1 MPRAPADESDPAC
14 DPAAGGEGAGRPAED
29 DDVRDTDLF
38 QQALNLPWP
47 WRVERSE
54 FDAAQRQLDLFI
66 GFESGGT
73 FPCPECG
80 AEGCKAYD
88 TSEKTWRHLDFFQHH
103 AFIHARTPRVRCER
117 CGVKLVEVPWARPG
131 SGFTLLFEALVLA
144 MVKGMPVAAVARL
157 IGEHDT
163 RIWRILQHYVDE
175 ARAAADFSEVRRVGV
190 DETASKRG
198 QNYITLFVDLD
209 ERRLL
214 YATEG
219 RTAETLGRFQ
229 KDPEQHGGQAD
240 QIEDF
245 CLDMSAAYMKGIE
258 TWFPEAGITFDKFH
272 IMKLINDAV
281 TEVRR
286 EEQKERP
293 ELKGSRL
300 VWVKNPE
307 TLTRKQIAISDRL
320 HVPSMNLKTVRAYHM
335 RLNFQD
341 LWALT
346 RKQAERMLKQWC
358 GWASRSRLGPMV
370 RVAQTIREHWDG
382 VLRWFETYI
391 SNGILEGINSL
402 IQAAKA
408 KARGYRTT
416 RNLIT
421 ISYLIAG
428 KLDLGQSPT

>member
-1 MPRAPADESDPAC
+1 MSGPTRPLAEER
-14 DPAAGGEGAGRPAED
+14 GLGPAED
-29 DDVRDTDLF
+29 EDVRDTDLF

-47 WRVERSE
+47 WRVVRSE
-54 FDAAQRQLDLFI
+54 FDASVRQLDLYLD
-66 GFESGGT
+66 FETGGT
-73 FPCPECG
+73 FACPECG
-80 AEGCKAYD
+80 QEGCTAHD
-88 TSEKTWRHLDFFQHH
+88 TSEKTWRHLDFFQHQ
-103 AFIHARTPRVRCER
+103 AFVHARTPRVRCDR
-117 CGVKLVEVPWARPG
+117 CGVKQVEVPWARPG

-144 MVKGMPVAAVARL
+144 MIKGMPVATVARL

-163 RIWRILQHYVDE
+163 RIWRILHHYVDE
-175 ARAAADFSEVRRVGV
+175 ARSAADFSDVRRVGV

-219 RTAETLGRFQ
+219 RRAATLGLFRQ
-229 KDPEQHGGQAD
+229 DLEQHGGRAD

-245 CLDMSAAYMKGIE
+245 CLDMSAAFLKGIE
-258 TWFPEAGITFDKFH
+258 TWFPHAGVTFDKFH

-281 TEVRR
+281 DEVRR

-293 ELKGSRL
+293 ELKGSRY

-307 TLTRKQIAISDRL
+307 TLTRKQIAISDEL
-320 HVPSMNLKTVRAYHM
+320 HVPSLNLKTVRAYHM

-341 LWALT
+341 MWAVT
-346 RKQAERMLKQWC
+346 AKRAERMLKQWC
-358 GWASRSRLGPMV
+358 GWAARSRLEPMV
-370 RVAQTIREHWDG
+370 RVARTIREHWDG
-382 VLRWFETYI
+382 VLRWFETFI

-421 ISYLIAG
+421 IAYLTAG
-428 KLDLGQSPT
+428 KLALGQSPT